1 MIVWCFEIISWGDR
15 EDIQHFAKYTTF
27 LKHSNKQL
35 PPNSFKLQLYKR
47 CVSLLQKEKR
57 KKETAIYVL
66 LTYINLEDKRKDRGK
81 PKRTSDIQMKTQ
93 QKFLTNK

>member
-15 EDIQHFAKYTTF
+15 EKIKHFAKYTTF

-47 CVSLLQKEKR
+47 CVSLLQKEEKR
-57 KKETAIYVL
+57 TVISVL
-66 LTYINLEDKRKDRGK
+66 LT
-81 PKRTSDIQMKTQ
+81 
-93 QKFLTNK
+93 